1 MSETEPIIREVA
13 AVELTSKSEFN
24 ISVQQELDS
33 SSHDF
38 VLRCILNGK
47 EILSSGNAYF
57 IAFQDFRDKMLA
69 EGYGLKCNGA
79 LINAHASAMMENSD
93 KVYLLKLGSQ
103 AKMKDVVNIWD
114 YAEIDDFPDT
124 KMQEEYSKEWGA
136 SITSGKNIRSNQ
148 KQTRSYKDLKTV
160 GNGKLLFTDGMAVP
174 FDAIRSVE
182 RNICEDIPYFLFK
195 CNGFDLRVIFDKK
208 GILSKSK
215 NRKDFLAFQRSMED
229 HGITSLDL
237 S

>member
-1 MSETEPIIREVA
+1 MSETEPIIREVT

-24 ISVQQELDS
+24 ISVQQEEDS

-38 VLRCILNGK
+38 VLRCNLNGK
-47 EILSSGNAYF
+47 EIFSSGNAYF

-69 EGYGLKCNGA
+69 AGYGLKCNGA
-79 LINAHASAMMENSD
+79 LINAHASAMMESSD
-93 KVYLLKLGSQ
+93 KVYLLKFGSQ
-103 AKMKDVVNIWD
+103 ALMKDVVNIWD
-114 YAEIDDFPDT
+114 PAQPEDFPDT
-124 KMQEEYSKEWGA
+124 KAQEDFFEEWTA
-136 SITSGKNIRSNQ
+136 SITADKNIRSNQ
-148 KQTRSYKDLKTV
+148 KQTRSYKDLKIV

-174 FDAIRSVE
+174 FNEIKTVE

-208 GILSKSK
+208 GILAKSRNK
-215 NRKDFLAFQRSMED
+215 RDFLAFQRSMED